1 MFWQSLTEFIG
12 RWWSFWRRW
21 TARSIGWCRPEVRGS
36 RWTCSKSNLK
46 NHQSDRFIS
55 GSGLPGCTAAEWTT
69 RSYRGIPAWTRGW
82 APSKRPVDGT
92 ADTPPKSRPTSRQII
107 MNCNWLNR
115 PEAFF
120 FFSDV
125 PDQHWQRTG
134 RPEEPNTSK
143 SKYKRQY
150 WSSIGPIKF
159 NQTKSN

>member
-1 MFWQSLTEFIG
+1 MFWQSPTEFIG

-92 ADTPPKSRPTSRQII
+92 ADTPPKSRPTNRQII

-120 FFSDV
+120 FLFRRSRSTLTEDRSAGGA
-125 PDQHWQRTG
+125 QHIQVKIQASILIIN
-134 RPEEPNTSK
+134 RPH
-143 SKYKRQY
+143 Q
-150 WSSIGPIKF
+150 I
-159 NQTKSN
+159 QSN